1 MNPLVSILH
10 IAAPL
15 LLVTMGALI
24 SEYAGRMAMFLE
36 CMINIGA
43 FFCYAFTA
51 ATHNL
56 AAGMVLS
63 VLCCT
68 LMVLLFE
75 RTASH
80 FHANMF
86 LISLAMNM
94 LFAALATLFSAA
106 IFGTRGVLFGD
117 IFKFDARNTRLAT
130 TILCYVF
137 ACAQIA
143 MLRFTTPGLTLRIT
157 GSDSD
162 MLSAQGI
169 SVARYRTLSWIFAA
183 ADGALCGC
191 VLAARLSSY
200 VPGMASGRGWTALA
214 AVFLGR
220 KRPLI
225 VAFSVLA
232 FALAEYA
239 SSTVQ
244 NIPLLSHIPSSL
256 LLAFP
261 YLLALFLIVAVPQS
275 RNSTEDT
282 TKGGV

>member
-1 MNPLVSILH
+1 MNSLIAILH

-43 FFCYAFTA
+43 FFCYAFTVS
-51 ATHNL
+51 THSL
-56 AAGMVLS
+56 PAGMMLS

-68 LMVLLFE
+68 LMVVLCE
-75 RTASH
+75 RIAAR
-80 FHANMF
+80 FKANMF
-86 LISLAMNM
+86 LVSLAMNM
-94 LFAALATLFSAA
+94 LFAALATFFSAT
-106 IFGTRGVLFGD
+106 IFSTRGVLFGED
-117 IFKFDARNTRLAT
+117 FKFAAKSTRLAT
-130 TILCYVF
+130 TLICYALSF
-137 ACAQIA
+137 AQIA

-162 MLSAQGI
+162 MLSSRGI
-169 SVARYRTLSWIFAA
+169 SADRNRTLSWIFAA

-220 KRPLI
+220 RHSLI
-225 VAFSVLA
+225 VALAVLA

-239 SSTVQ
+239 ASTIQ
-244 NIPLLSHIPSSL
+244 NIPLLSQISSSI

-261 YLLALFLIVAVPQS
+261 YLLALVLIIAVPQNKS
-275 RNSTEDT
+275 
-282 TKGGV
+282 